1 MKYLLSIAIFCIFT
15 TTVFSQFP
23 DSLQWEEKGELHIDK
38 DEIWSVDGLE
48 NVFITSNNVINKYDS
63 IGELK
68 FSQSIKSLGR
78 LRDLQSINTMKL
90 VTFSEEQQTICLLD
104 NTLTLSEECLDLS
117 NFSIDNASHIAV
129 SGQSDKIWVVDQ
141 LNSKLLLLSLGST
154 DQFQEI
160 KNLKGILNISQ
171 IIEIQEANNELFLS
185 DSNGNIYQ
193 FDLYG
198 SLVNKYEFK
207 ELDGFVV
214 KNENLILLQNNQLIV
229 SNLSGQEINYIKLPI
244 KNVCDVKISGNFF
257 YFRAENK
264 ILKYSLT
271 LRN

>member
-1 MKYLLSIAIFCIFT
+1 MVLA
-15 TTVFSQFP
+15 QFP
-23 DSLQWEEKGELHIDK
+23 DSLQWSKIGELKIEK

-48 NVFITSNNVINKYDS
+48 NVFITSKSVINKYDS

-78 LRDLQSINTMKL
+78 LRDMQSINTMKL

-117 NFSIDNASHIAV
+117 TFNIDNASHIAV

-141 LNSKLLLLSLGST
+141 LNSKLLLLSLGRT

-171 IIEIQEANNELFLS
+171 IISIQEVNNELFLS
-185 DSNGNIYQ
+185 DSKGNIYH

-198 SLVNKYEFK
+198 SLLHMHDFND
-207 ELDGFVV
+207 LHDFVV
-214 KNENLILLQNNQLIV
+214 KGDNLILLQSKQLIV
-229 SNLSGQEINYIKLPI
+229 SNLITQEKNYINLPI
-244 KNVCDVKISGNFF
+244 KNVCEVKISGNYF

-271 LRN
+271 LHN